1 MTNSKPGLYILSP
14 GNDLVQSFISVLTPG
29 EVARGLW
36 LNNDYT
42 FTRTNKYCL
51 HIENNTPA
59 KEVAQF
65 APQEQCRQNNR
76 HAPVHAYH

>member
-1 MTNSKPGLYILSP
+1 MTDNNPGFRIVSP
-14 GNDLVQSFISVLTPG
+14 GNYLVQSFLSVLTSG
-29 EVARGLW
+29 EVERGSLS
-36 LNNDYT
+36 NDNYT

-59 KEVAQF
+59 NEVAQL
-65 APQEQCRQNNR
+65 APQGQRRQRNS

>member
-1 MTNSKPGLYILSP
+1 MYILSP
-14 GNDLVQSFISVLTPG
+14 GNDLVQSFISVLTPD
-29 EVARGLW
+29 EVERGL
-36 LNNDYT
+36 LSNNDYT

-65 APQEQCRQNNR
+65 APQEQCRQNSR